1 MLKRFFKYIK
11 EFVVDEYKHI
21 LGLLFIY
28 ILFTWPV
35 NYYIVVGGGIS
46 DVDSRIK
53 VENSYESK
61 GSFNLA
67 YVTELQG
74 KVATYLLSYV
84 ISDWERVSVDDYKY
98 EKEENIEDVEFR
110 SDLDLKTA
118 NSVAVKYAYKLAGKE
133 YKELNT
139 KFYVV
144 ATFNEYDTNLKIQ
157 DQVLNIDGKSF
168 DTLEEYKEHLQTY
181 KKGDTVKVK
190 VLRKGK
196 KITVSCNVYEYEG
209 VRILGV
215 SLQKVSDYET
225 DPDVEIEF
233 ESDESGPS
241 GGLITTLDIYN
252 KLTKKDL
259 TKSLKIAGTGTIE
272 EDGSVGTIGG
282 VEYKLLGAESGN
294 ADIFLVPAGENYEEC
309 IKVKKKKNLKIKVIS
324 VSTVEEAI
332 EKLENLEQ

>member
-11 EFVVDEYKHI
+11 EFIAEEYKYI
-21 LGLLFIY
+21 IGLLFIY

-53 VENSYESK
+53 VEDGYKSK
-61 GSFNLA
+61 GSFNLS

-74 KVATYLLSYV
+74 RVATYLLSYV

-98 EKEENIEDVEFR
+98 EKEEDIDDVEFR

-133 YKELNT
+133 YRQLNT

-144 ATFNEYDTNLKIQ
+144 ATFSEYDTNLKIQ
-157 DQVLNIDGKSF
+157 DQILSVNGKSF
-168 DTLEEYKEHLQTY
+168 DTIEEYKKNLQDF
-181 KKGDTVKVK
+181 KKGDIAKVK
-190 VLRKGK
+190 VLRDGK
-196 KITVSCNVYEYEG
+196 EITVSCKVYEYQG
-209 VRILGV
+209 TRILGV
-215 SLQKVSDYET
+215 SLQKVSDYVT
-225 DPDVEIEF
+225 DPDVKIEF

-252 KLTKKDL
+252 KLIKKDI
-259 TKSLKIAGTGTIE
+259 THSLKIAGTGTIE
-272 EDGSVGTIGG
+272 EDGSIGTIGG
-282 VEYKLLGAESGN
+282 VEYKLLGAESGK
-294 ADIFLVPAGENYEEC
+294 ADVFLVPAGENYEEC
-309 IKVKKKKNLKIKVIS
+309 MKIKKKKNLKIKVIS
-324 VSTVEEAI
+324 VSTIEEAI
-332 EKLENLEQ
+332 QKLETLEQ